1 MIRSLPLWTAIG
13 GRPSK
18 VVEERLQSGS
28 GNFSMSD
35 VHVCQVCGGQLQ
47 KVDAYSHLPRVTS
60 DCKPWPSGGT
70 LALCVEC
77 GAIQKI
83 PDAVWLD
90 EISRIYKDYQI
101 YQLSGGSEQ

>member
-1 MIRSLPLWTAIG
+1 
-13 GRPSK
+13 
-18 VVEERLQSGS
+18 
-28 GNFSMSD
+28 MSD